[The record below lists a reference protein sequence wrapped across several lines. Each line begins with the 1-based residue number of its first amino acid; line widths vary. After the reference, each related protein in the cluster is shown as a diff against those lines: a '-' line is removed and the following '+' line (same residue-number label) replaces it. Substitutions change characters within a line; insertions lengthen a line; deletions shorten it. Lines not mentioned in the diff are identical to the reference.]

1 MLLKCLEDYWFVRRR
16 HGPGGQRMIVNV
28 MVVDSILF
36 GEIIITKF
44 NYFLGYTNRGVE
56 FRNSILNVSVM
67 VQKLENGVP

>member
-1 MLLKCLEDYWFVRRR
+1 
-16 HGPGGQRMIVNV
+16 MIVNV